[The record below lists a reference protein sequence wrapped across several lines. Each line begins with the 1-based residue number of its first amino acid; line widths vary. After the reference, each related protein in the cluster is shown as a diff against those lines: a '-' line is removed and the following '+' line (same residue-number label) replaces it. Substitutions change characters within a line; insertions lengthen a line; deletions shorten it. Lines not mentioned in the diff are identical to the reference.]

1 MTESDLVKW
10 IQELIAEDKL
20 YKFYKSRQWLELRT
34 RVLEE
39 HHYECVKCRAR
50 GKITKAQTVHH
61 INHVKDKPG
70 LALSEHYTDE
80 SGNKKRNLV
89 PLCNACHNAEH
100 PEKQYKAYFTNK
112 KKKNNEPE
120 ERWD

>member
-1 MTESDLVKW
+1 MTESDLVRW
-10 IQELIAEDKL
+10 LTELENRNEMWR
-20 YKFYKSRQWLELRT
+20 FYKSRQWLELRT

-39 HHYECVKCRAR
+39 HHYECVKCRTR

-61 INHVKDKPG
+61 INHVNDNPG
-70 LALSEHYTDE
+70 LALSQYYTDE

-100 PEKQYKAYFTNK
+100 PEKQ
-112 KKKNNEPE
+112 
-120 ERWD
+120 